1 MSSLC
6 DCLRYAF
13 GGPVSDPASCSEE
26 RRRVRV
32 EDAWHASQAYHLRH
46 LGRTGRL
53 GFRKLAA
60 TSAQLAPLELPLLRQ
75 SVVEAADRQSNLS
88 QTSYAHEGELL
99 EYTHEGNSAD
109 PASSRALCMHTCQ
122 ASSSR
127 ERVWSPVGAR
137 GANGSSR
144 RTAATR
150 EKSSLLR
157 VQLAAGGGV
166 SGGMARPAPDRWA
179 SSGSSTAGGSRR
191 GGCGAAGPP
200 GGGHGPQFH
209 FTAAEGLLS
218 EHASAARMP
227 CCEHSTPPPGP
238 VLPTLRRERTESSGG
253 KPDSGGAAGAPLRPS
268 ASCSQHLNLLSAL
281 FSRPSRPPKPAAL
294 AQSKFFT

>member
-75 SVVEAADRQSNLS
+75 SVVEA
-88 QTSYAHEGELL
+88 
-99 EYTHEGNSAD
+99 
-109 PASSRALCMHTCQ
+109 
-122 ASSSR
+122 SSSR

-157 VQLAAGGGV
+157 VQLAAAGGGI
-166 SGGMARPAPDRWA
+166 SGGMAHPAPDRWA
-179 SSGSSTAGGSRR
+179 SSGSSTVGGSGC

>member
-1 MSSLC
+1 MKGNYTHEGSS
-6 DCLRYAF
+6 A
-13 GGPVSDPASCSEE
+13 DPASCS
-26 RRRVRV
+26 
-32 EDAWHASQAYHLRH
+32 A
-46 LGRTGRL
+46 
-53 GFRKLAA
+53 
-60 TSAQLAPLELPLLRQ
+60 
-75 SVVEAADRQSNLS
+75 
-88 QTSYAHEGELL
+88 
-99 EYTHEGNSAD
+99 
-109 PASSRALCMHTCQ
+109 CQ

-218 EHASAARMP
+218 EHMSAAGMP

-268 ASCSQHLNLLSAL
+268 ASCSQHLHLLSAL

>member
-1 MSSLC
+1 MKGNYTHAGIS
-6 DCLRYAF
+6 A
-13 GGPVSDPASCSEE
+13 DPASCS
-26 RRRVRV
+26 
-32 EDAWHASQAYHLRH
+32 A
-46 LGRTGRL
+46 
-53 GFRKLAA
+53 
-60 TSAQLAPLELPLLRQ
+60 
-75 SVVEAADRQSNLS
+75 
-88 QTSYAHEGELL
+88 
-99 EYTHEGNSAD
+99 
-109 PASSRALCMHTCQ
+109 CQ

-218 EHASAARMP
+218 EHMSAAGMP

-238 VLPTLRRERTESSGG
+238 VLFPHCAASVPRAAEAGPTLVVRRERPS
-253 KPDSGGAAGAPLRPS
+253 ALRP
-268 ASCSQHLNLLSAL
+268 
-281 FSRPSRPPKPAAL
+281 PARD
-294 AQSKFFT
+294 T